1 MFLLPIM
8 TVQLNNIVANQNGI
22 IFALTDS
29 DTMNTA
35 IDASGKKT
43 TMIQGKREKQMFNYT
58 NCMDR

>member
-1 MFLLPIM
+1 LIVFLAYK
-8 TVQLNNIVANQNGI
+8 QLSKYKNQNGI
-22 IFALTDS
+22 IFALMDS